1 MNHSRNRKDDIVQLS
16 DALIRTQG
24 CNAFSYYDLA
34 EALNIRPA
42 AIHYHFPHK
51 TDLIIAVAKAAE
63 THFLTAAKEIEAEFT
78 SPAAQFQAFVKRI
91 YQKPAAEGKLCIVLA
106 LGNDFTSLTPEC
118 TEMLRNTST
127 AILNWLSKLLAA
139 GQLQGVFKFE
149 GAARVRAQLLMA
161 ALSASLSLSRLY
173 GKRILTEMH
182 QQLLND
188 IIVEP
193 AAKRRSSR
201 KK

>member
-1 MNHSRNRKDDIVQLS
+1 VNSPRTRKDDIVQLS

-34 EALNIRPA
+34 EALKLRPA

-51 TDLIIAVAKAAE
+51 TDLLIAVARAAE
-63 THFLTAAKEIEAEFT
+63 AHFQLAIQEIEEEFK
-78 SPAAQFQAFVKRI
+78 SPADQLQAFIKRI

-118 TEMLRNTST
+118 SEALRNTAT
-127 AILNWLSKLLAA
+127 AILHWLSKLLTN
-139 GQLQGVFKFE
+139 GKLQGVFKFE
-149 GAARVRAQLLMA
+149 GSARVRAQLLMA

-173 GKRILTEMH
+173 GKRIVTEMH

-188 IIVEP
+188 IIVKP
-193 AAKRRSSR
+193 TAKRPSSR

>member
-1 MNHSRNRKDDIVQLS
+1 VNTSRNRKEDIVQLS
-16 DALIRTQG
+16 ELLIRTQG

-34 EALNIRPA
+34 EALKLRPA

-51 TDLIIAVAKAAE
+51 NDLLVAVARAAE
-63 THFLTAAKEIEAEFT
+63 THFEAVVQEIEAGT
-78 SPAAQFQAFVKRI
+78 VSPADQLQAFVKRI

-118 TEMLRNTST
+118 TDALRNTAT

-149 GAARVRAQLLMA
+149 GSTRVRAQLLMA

-173 GKRILTEMH
+173 GKRIITEMH

-188 IIVEP
+188 ILVEP
-193 AAKRRSSR
+193 MAKRRTSR